1 MQHKDGTERASL
13 PSDDVRLGMM
23 EAVAGKLLVTATYN
37 GREMTLAPHTLILR
51 HGEMFAGAL
60 NLDKTWRSDE
70 SPRLGYFKLTGLSDV
85 KVTRKQFEP
94 IEGFQETVPQAN
106 DQLVLAV
113 A

>member
-1 MQHKDGTERASL
+1 MQHKDETERASL

-23 EAVAGKLLVTATYN
+23 EAVASKLLVTATYN

-70 SPRLGYFKLTGLSDV
+70 SPRLGYFKLAGLSDV
-85 KVTRKQFEP
+85 KVMRKQFEP
-94 IEGFQETVPQAN
+94 IDGFQGALPQAN

>member
-1 MQHKDGTERASL
+1 MQHKDESQRAPL
-13 PSDDVRLGMM
+13 PSDAVRLGMM

-37 GREMTLAPHTLILR
+37 GREMTLAPHTIILR

-70 SPRLGYFKLTGLSDV
+70 SPRLGYFKLAGLTQV

-94 IEGFQETVPQAN
+94 IEGFEGTAPQAD
-106 DQLVLAV
+106 DQVVLAV